1 MVTVALAGATTGFG
15 LTMLK
20 TFLHLN
26 KLNNNS
32 NEKHKLVILSRS
44 PQPDLSTQD
53 LEVRVTDYKNH
64 AQLVNN
70 LKDVHTILSL
80 IGGGSPEALYSAQL
94 ALIKA
99 GIEAGVKRFAPS
111 EYAGRGYEG
120 IDLYEPKARV
130 WDVVQQSGLEYTRFE
145 CGLFMSVL
153 ATGTPKVVTEVGIR
167 DGCRSGEEEALAGL
181 RPWNF
186 VINVRAGTADFAGDG
201 ETEMVLTDMRD
212 VARFV
217 WEALS
222 MERKWE
228 PVTGMRGD
236 VTSFR
241 EIVKKLESVSGRKFL
256 VRENAIEQLER
267 EAREDP
273 SKAFYNQ
280 ARIAMAKGWALVG
293 DEMNRAY
300 PEVKPMSVDEFIEK
314 WWADVELGAP
324 SWEADQAFGA
334 GDFEDK

>member
-1 MVTVALAGATTGFG
+1 MVIVALAGATTGFG

-26 KLNNNS
+26 KLNNG
-32 NEKHKLVILSRS
+32 EHKLIVLSRS
-44 PQPDLSTQD
+44 PQPDLSIQD
-53 LEVRVTDYKNH
+53 LEVRVTDYNNH

-80 IGGGSPEALYSAQL
+80 IGGGSPEALYSAQV

-99 GIEAGVKRFAPS
+99 AVEAGVKRFAPS

-130 WDVVQQSGLEYTRFE
+130 WEVVQQSGLEYTRFE

-153 ATGTPKVVTEVGIR
+153 ATGTPKDMTEVGIR
-167 DGCRSGEEEALAGL
+167 EGCTSGEEEALAGL

-201 ETEMVLTDMRD
+201 SAGIVLTDMRD

-222 MERKWE
+222 TERKWE
-228 PVTGMRGD
+228 PVMGMRGD
-236 VTSFR
+236 VTSFK
-241 EIVKKLESVSGRKFL
+241 EIVKKLERMSGRKFL
-256 VRENAIEQLER
+256 VRENAIEVLER
-267 EAREDP
+267 ETRNDP

-280 ARIAMAKGWALVG
+280 ARVAMARGWALAG
-293 DEMNRAY
+293 NELNRAY
-300 PEVKPMSVDEFIEK
+300 PQVKPVSVNEFIER
-314 WWADVELGAP
+314 WWAGVELGEP
-324 SWEADQAFGA
+324 SWAQDQAFGVEEF
-334 GDFEDK
+334 GDK

>member
-20 TFLHLN
+20 TFLHPN
-26 KLNNNS
+26 KLNNG
-32 NEKHKLVILSRS
+32 KHKLIVLSRS
-44 PQPDLSTQD
+44 LQPDLSAQD
-53 LEVRVTDYKNH
+53 VEVRVTDYNNH
-64 AQLVNN
+64 SQLVNN

-80 IGGGSPEALYSAQL
+80 IGGGSPEALYSAQV
-94 ALIKA
+94 ALITA
-99 GIEAGVKRFAPS
+99 GVEAGVKRFAPS

-130 WDVVQQSGLEYTRFE
+130 WEVVQQSGLEYTRFE

-153 ATGTPKVVTEVGIR
+153 ATGTPKGMTEVGIR
-167 DGCRSGEEEALAGL
+167 EGCKSGEEEALAGL

-186 VINVRAGTADFAGDG
+186 VINIRAGTADFAGDG
-201 ETEMVLTDMRD
+201 SGKMVLTDMRD

-222 MERKWE
+222 TERKWE
-228 PVTGMRGD
+228 PVMGMRGD
-236 VTSFR
+236 VTSFK
-241 EIVKKLESVSGRKFL
+241 EIVRKLERVSSRKFL
-256 VRENAIEQLER
+256 VRENAIEVLER

-273 SKAFYNQ
+273 SKTFYNQ

-293 DEMNRAY
+293 DEMNMAY
-300 PEVKPMSVDEFIEK
+300 PLVKPVSVDEFIEK
-314 WWADVELGAP
+314 WWAGVELDAP
-324 SWEADQAFGA
+324 SWEVDQAFGVE
-334 GDFEDK
+334 DFSDK